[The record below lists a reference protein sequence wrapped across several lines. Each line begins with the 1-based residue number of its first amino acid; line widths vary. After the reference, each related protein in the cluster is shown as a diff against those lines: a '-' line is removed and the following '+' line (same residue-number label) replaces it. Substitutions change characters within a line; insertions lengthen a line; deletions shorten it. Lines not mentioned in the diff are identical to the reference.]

1 MVDGI
6 TKDVMEDGQL
16 EMDMEAGM
24 GAETDMGAEAS
35 LGAEGCIEAEACVE
49 SDAARGCCCSQRE
62 KKRTGKE
69 ERDLLNRLSRIEGQI
84 RGIKAMVEDDRYCVD
99 ILTQVSAVQAAL
111 NSFNKM
117 LLSNHIK
124 TCVVEDIERGN
135 TEVVDE
141 LCRTIQKLMK

>member
-1 MVDGI
+1 MAEEI
-6 TKDVMEDGQL
+6 TREEDMLQEDDVLVMQE
-16 EMDMEAGM
+16 E
-24 GAETDMGAEAS
+24 
-35 LGAEGCIEAEACVE
+35 
-49 SDAARGCCCSQRE
+49 RGCCCSQRE

-69 ERDLLNRLSRIEGQI
+69 ERDLMNRLSRIEGQV
-84 RGIKAMVEDDRYCVD
+84 RGIKSMGEDDRYCVD

-124 TCVVEDIERGN
+124 TCVVEDIERGK

-141 LCRTIQKLMK
+141 LCRTIRKLMK